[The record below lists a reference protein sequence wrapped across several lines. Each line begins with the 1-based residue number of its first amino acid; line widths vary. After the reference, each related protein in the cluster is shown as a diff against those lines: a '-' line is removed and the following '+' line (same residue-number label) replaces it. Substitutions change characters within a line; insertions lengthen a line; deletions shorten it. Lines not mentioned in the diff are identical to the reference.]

1 MGKKNPADRTIKQK
15 AGVLILAGLLLLSVV
30 LWMIRREEVAVSFLE
45 RPAVGNRS
53 ENLVL
58 NVRPAEGDSW
68 IWQGEVTAQIYSE
81 EEVDA
86 CMELA
91 TELIRERLPRP
102 GESLDQV
109 RTGVNLMEEVPE
121 ADVSVIWRLSG
132 QDLLDRDGNVRREG
146 IQGEGILELTAELQC
161 QGRKEI
167 IRFPIRLVPSPLS
180 EEEQYQQ
187 SLREELDRLSAKKET
202 EEILELP
209 TVWEGKEVFYYLEKE
224 NRWWV
229 LPLLAVG
236 VLLLLQV
243 HGKEE
248 ERTREKERIEA
259 ILLQYPQFVSRFVVL
274 LGAGMNLASVW
285 TRLAAEYEE
294 RQKRGGIVTEPLYE
308 EVYQVAIRLHNGEQ
322 ERRVYEEFGKK
333 TGVPTCQRFASV
345 LTQNLRM
352 GSERILEQL
361 EYEAVQAME
370 ERKNQARSRG
380 EQMGT
385 KLLLP
390 MMVQLLLVLALI
402 LLPAFVTL

>member
-1 MGKKNPADRTIKQK
+1 MGKKNPADRIISQK
-15 AGVLILAGLLLLSVV
+15 AGVFILTGLLLLSVV

-45 RPAVGNRS
+45 RPTVGNRA
-53 ENLVL
+53 ENLAL

-68 IWQGEVTAQIYSE
+68 IWQGEVTARIYSE
-81 EEVDA
+81 EEVDTR
-86 CMELA
+86 MELA

-121 ADVSVIWRLSG
+121 ADVLVIWRLSG

-333 TGVPTCQRFASV
+333 TGVPTCQRFASI